1 MPVVS
6 VPPRRQAKDA
16 AAHRSGLSSSSE
28 KSAVYWP
35 LVCFLSVPC
44 WQQAKLALV
53 LRPLSPKI
61 RLSSTGS
68 KGQEKVTV
76 MLFFWLDSR
85 YTGAASIRRVFCE
98 ANISSASKS
107 LHILKLSVSR
117 SSVNAFSTLPQR
129 MRLRASFSA
138 LAIASQSAFQ
148 RSDRSLRPSSAVS
161 QYSRSIAFW

>member
-1 MPVVS
+1 MLALCCLYYSSYCTVLQWKLHTWSHLIYHFILQPFLSLSVSAITHMRFTPVLGSESITCPTNGMPVVS

-76 MLFFWLDSR
+76 MLFFSQI
-85 YTGAASIRRVFCE
+85 A
-98 ANISSASKS
+98 SASWTP
-107 LHILKLSVSR
+107 
-117 SSVNAFSTLPQR
+117 AQ
-129 MRLRASFSA
+129 
-138 LAIASQSAFQ
+138 
-148 RSDRSLRPSSAVS
+148 
-161 QYSRSIAFW
+161 